1 MNTKKQK
8 YMAAA
13 FSVGFVVLIALQLG
27 ITRSWL
33 TNLSIPV
40 AMAGL
45 IMSVVRFMKY
55 SGFLFLTPKELD
67 EIFEYK
73 SSDDSGVYPST
84 EYSNKVDLELR
95 QTKFRIF
102 MENAK
107 IIIVTGWAGT
117 GKTTF
122 VKEHLGGVVV
132 DPFDKVHKIGDK
144 VAFERKPDWQV
155 SQVWAIEGLEYWEES
170 SLQKAIVEVQSE
182 LTGSRKLVLIASNT
196 DEIVRTGIVLNPN
209 ICFVRFTGLGKATLE
224 YLGETVSLSFPKPS
238 QASS

>member
-1 MNTKKQK
+1 M
-8 YMAAA
+8 
-13 FSVGFVVLIALQLG
+13 V
-27 ITRSWL
+27 
-33 TNLSIPV
+33 
-40 AMAGL
+40 GL

-55 SGFLFLTPKELD
+55 SGFLYLTSKELD

-102 MENAK
+102 MEDAK

-155 SQVWAIEGLEYWEES
+155 SHVWGIEGLECWEES